1 MYKLIGGKKSR
12 AFRVLWML
20 EELGVEY
27 EYINAAPRSDEV
39 RAMNPSGKIPCF
51 MDGDEVI
58 LDSVAIIQYL
68 ADKHGQLTYP
78 AGTISRARQDAFM
91 QFACDEMDG
100 TLWTAARNTFVLPED
115 KRVPA
120 IKETLRWEFLRSMKI
135 LAARLGDNKYL
146 MGDEFT
152 VADIVTTHCG
162 TWGRN
167 AGFPTGQPVIEEY
180 FDRVISRDAYKRAA
194 AAKAT

>member
-1 MYKLIGGKKSR
+1 MYKLFGNKKSR

-27 EYINAAPRSDEV
+27 EFNAASPRSDEV

-51 MDGDEVI
+51 MDGDDVI

-68 ADKHGQLTYP
+68 ADKHGKLTYA
-78 AGTISRARQDAFM
+78 AGTIERAHQDGFLH
-91 QFACDEMDG
+91 FANDEMDG
-100 TLWTAARNTFVLPED
+100 TLWTAARNTFILPED

-120 IKETLRWEFLRSMKI
+120 IKDSLRWEFSRSMKT
-135 LAARLGDNKYL
+135 LAARLGDNTYL

-152 VADIVTTHCG
+152 VADIVAGHCG
-162 TWGRN
+162 TWARN
-167 AGFPTGQPVIEEY
+167 ARFEIGQPLVEAYI
-180 FDRVISRDAYKRAA
+180 DRVIARPAHKRASA
-194 AAKAT
+194 V